1 MMCVHDE
8 KDDSQ
13 GISRHVRKYGR
24 YEENISQILKKL
36 LHMMTKLHEGSKKT
50 IFLDVGANIGMH
62 TLYVAKLGYPV
73 WAVEPQKK
81 NIIKVNSDIYIYIY
95 IYMTTDSG

>member
-8 KDDSQ
+8 KDDSE
-13 GISRHVRKYGR
+13 ISYQVRKEGQF
-24 YEENISQILKKL
+24 EGHISEILKQL
-36 LHMMTKLHEGSKKT
+36 LHMTKLHEGSKKT
-50 IFLDVGANIGMH
+50 TFLDVGANIGMH

-81 NIIKVNSDIYIYIY
+81 NIIKVMFNNIYI
-95 IYMTTDSG
+95 